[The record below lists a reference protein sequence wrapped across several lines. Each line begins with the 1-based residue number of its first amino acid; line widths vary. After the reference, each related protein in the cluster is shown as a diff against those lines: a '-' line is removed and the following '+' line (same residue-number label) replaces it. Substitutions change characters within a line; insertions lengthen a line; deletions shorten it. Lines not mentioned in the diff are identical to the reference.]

1 MSAVI
6 YRGSKR
12 ITDMATLHEVMGPSA
27 YLEWSWQRLNDD
39 SFGVISADDERLGN
53 DGFTFTLSPED
64 VDTKIT
70 FLCQLMV

>member
-1 MSAVI
+1 MKTLKEAV
-6 YRGSKR
+6 
-12 ITDMATLHEVMGPSA
+12 GPGA

-64 VDTKIT
+64 VDTINC
-70 FLCQLMV
+70 LIREENQNGN